1 MIKTN
6 YKKNPAFEEIEKSTG
21 IFTITAEIKEDI
33 ETVNLFKHIPNL
45 IAFLCTLK
53 IGGQI
58 IGEGRGASVLTKIN
72 KYIEKSVNF
81 AWNASL
87 IDAVVRSTKT
97 LDSLYLKA
105 TSQKETVT
113 PITETD
119 LEERDSKA
127 FYGDEDMLKVC
138 TDKQRKFLTQLVN
151 QKCDKTTK
159 QEYLSH
165 LASPYLSKIKCSE
178 FINLLMSKE

>member
-6 YKKNPAFEEIEKSTG
+6 YNKNLAFEEIEKSVGT
-21 IFTITAEIKEDI
+21 FTITAEIREDKETI
-33 ETVNLFKHIPNL
+33 LLFNHIPNL

-53 IGGQI
+53 IGGLI

-72 KYIEKSVNF
+72 KYVEKSVNF

-105 TSQKETVT
+105 TSQKESLEEE
-113 PITETD
+113 PD
-119 LEERDSKA
+119 LEKRDSRA
-127 FYGDEDMLKVC
+127 FYGNEDMPRYASSAQKILLKKLLNSKC
-138 TDKQRKFLTQLVN
+138 NEITKKEIE
-151 QKCDKTTK
+151 QKIG
-159 QEYLSH
+159 
-165 LASPYLSKIKCSE
+165 SPYFSSYEASQIIK
-178 FINLLMSKE
+178 NLLTK

>member
-6 YKKNPAFEEIEKSTG
+6 YNKNLAFEEIEKSVGT
-21 IFTITAEIKEDI
+21 FTITAEIREDK
-33 ETVNLFKHIPNL
+33 ETVLLFKHIPNL

-53 IGGQI
+53 IGGLI

-72 KYIEKSVNF
+72 KYVEKNVNF

-105 TSQKETVT
+105 TSQKEGLEEE
-113 PITETD
+113 PD
-119 LEERDSKA
+119 LENRDGQAYFS
-127 FYGDEDMLKVC
+127 DNDSLKYAS
-138 TDKQRKFLTQLVN
+138 DKQRNFLKKLVSS
-151 QKCDKTTK
+151 KCKDQTK
-159 QEYLSH
+159 IDFEKKLE
-165 LASPYLSKIKCSE
+165 SPYLSSFECSKL
-178 FINLLMSKE
+178 INNLLTK